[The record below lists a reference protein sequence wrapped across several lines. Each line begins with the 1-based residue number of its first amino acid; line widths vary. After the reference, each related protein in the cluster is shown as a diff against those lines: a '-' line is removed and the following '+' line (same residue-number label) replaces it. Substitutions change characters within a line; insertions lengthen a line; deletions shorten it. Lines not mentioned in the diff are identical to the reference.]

1 MLKDTLEVGINT
13 AKILL
18 LGFSIYAVAMLT
30 KPEELQ
36 LRQGQLRQWWSGMM
50 SDGQEQVSEPP
61 AKRDPNGEWGF

>member
-50 SDGQEQVSEPP
+50 SDGQEQVAEPP
-61 AKRDPNGEWGF
+61 AKRDPKGEWGF